1 MGLIAQKI
9 NERKFEVMSR
19 TTTAAPAV
27 DERITA
33 LKADVDAL
41 IATPNE
47 GMSKS
52 NLRTKAET
60 LAIYRNTATTMNA
73 GDIVNRIDNAMPEV
87 INLYTALAKREC
99 YDELFATDDPLLA
112 AVRKLSFPTIKDKKS
127 RVGED
132 GEKIEIVEIQDIEK
146 RINLYDLHKSAPD
159 GVGADKKWIYMVERL
174 NFYFVGHIAQ
184 QLGIKLTDL
193 DGSYAMSKLA
203 AEIDMG
209 KTPLSKNN
217 IGKTFQNVLNA
228 MFGDTSG
235 IKVSTKHINYILIVY
250 AKEGKASLTVAC
262 RNKRKFADIVLQ
274 MCHAIVCDEP
284 FKLDYPTKKV
294 SA

>member
-9 NERKFEVMSR
+9 NERKFEDMSR
-19 TTTAAPAV
+19 TATAAPAV

-47 GMSKS
+47 GMSKP

-132 GEKIEIVEIQDIEK
+132 GEKIEVVEIQDIEK

-174 NFYFVGHIAQ
+174 NFYFVGHIAK

-193 DGSYAMSKLA
+193 DDSYAMSKLA

-274 MCHAIVCDEP
+274 MCHSIVCDEP

-294 SA
+294 AA

>member
-19 TTTAAPAV
+19 TATAAPAV

-33 LKADVDAL
+33 LKTDVDAL

-47 GMSKS
+47 GMSKP

-132 GEKIEIVEIQDIEK
+132 GEKIEVVEIQDIEK

-174 NFYFVGHIAQ
+174 NFYFVGHIAK

-193 DGSYAMSKLA
+193 DDSYAMSKLA

-274 MCHAIVCDEP
+274 MCHSIVCDEP